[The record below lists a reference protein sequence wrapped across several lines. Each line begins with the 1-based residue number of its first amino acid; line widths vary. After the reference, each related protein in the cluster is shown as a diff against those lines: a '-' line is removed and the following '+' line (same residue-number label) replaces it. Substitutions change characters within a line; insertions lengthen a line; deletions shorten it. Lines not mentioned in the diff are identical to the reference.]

1 MIFIPEGLDYLI
13 SGINNLKTGNRKQ
26 GTVKCKDPAVGR
38 VCLVLLTDLII
49 RDGGKLL
56 CQLFLLWK
64 WFDWCGLGGF
74 LGVEGLDTGI
84 CWGFCGCEG
93 DFSGSS
99 YGL

>member
-1 MIFIPEGLDYLI
+1 MILIPESLDLLI
-13 SGINNLKTGNRKQ
+13 FGINKLL
-26 GTVKCKDPAVGR
+26 VKSEDPAVGR